1 MLLLIGTVFL
11 FLNVKDFNRT
21 AINNGWTKQVC
32 HLLASLETANKKRLG
47 KKV

>member
-1 MLLLIGTVFL
+1 MPLLTGTAIFV
-11 FLNVKDFNRT
+11 LNVKDFNRT
-21 AINNGWTKQVC
+21 AINDGWTKQVC